1 MENIIDIKGI
11 ITKENNEEISEQE
24 YNELIDSLLILIDAK
39 KCSFA
44 GGFALTNEEKQAE
57 SKQLNMHDVS
67 NSFFCTKTQ
76 NNEPKCKTECNFCK
90 DMQKEY
96 EEQKNDY

>member
-1 MENIIDIKGI
+1 MDNIIDIKGI

-24 YNELIDSLLILIDAK
+24 YRELIDCLLILIDAK

-57 SKQLNMHDVS
+57 SKQLNMHDVRR
-67 NSFFCTKTQ
+67 
-76 NNEPKCKTECNFCK
+76 
-90 DMQKEY
+90 
-96 EEQKNDY
+96 